1 MIRVNLAPRVELHI
15 ETALPWPDLGFHDFP
30 LYLLSDA
37 VFHSPG
43 FPHSE
48 SVINFRSSQHCTESE
63 AGSMPPELRESLLGK
78 SPLRLVLS
86 RRITQPNVWL
96 ETLEC
101 GHEVTAYLGFLWDEK
116 SHLVNLPP
124 TAKRRR
130 CQECKALAL
139 ASPKKPVQSVRSDKK
154 ERAA

>member
-1 MIRVNLAPRVELHI
+1 VPQGSKEGGMILLNLL
-15 ETALPWPDLGFHDFP
+15 FHR
-30 LYLLSDA
+30 
-37 VFHSPG
+37 PG
-43 FPHSE
+43 FARSE
-48 SVINFRSSQHCTESE
+48 SVINFSHPPHCTESE
-63 AGSMPPELRESLLGK
+63 ADSMTPELRETLLGK
-78 SPLRLVLS
+78 SPLRRVLS
-86 RRITQPNVWL
+86 RRETQPNIWR

-101 GHEVTAYLGFLWDEK
+101 GHDVTAYLGFLWDEK

-124 TAKRRR
+124 AAKRRR